1 MHILE
6 KLHLLDQL
14 ITGSNVLQPHKVTVR
29 HVHVMQHELVLYMQI
44 KSKCQFQ
51 HASSS
56 QQQQQQ
62 LQKQQPELLGYRQ
75 HTLTL
80 RAGRG
85 IALEIMSAS
94 PVRWSTCAYM
104 AGHCRHEK
112 LYFICRRKDS
122 STGFNQVQNRF

>member
-14 ITGSNVLQPHKVTVR
+14 ITGSNVLQPHKVTER

-56 QQQQQQ
+56 QQQQ
-62 LQKQQPELLGYRQ
+62 LQKQHQTELLGYRQ

-112 LYFICRRKDS
+112 LYFICPRKDC
-122 STGFNQVQNRF
+122 STGFNKVQNRF

>member
-1 MHILE
+1 MHIME

-14 ITGSNVLQPHKVTVR
+14 IIGSNVLQPHKVTVR

-56 QQQQQQ
+56 QQQ
-62 LQKQQPELLGYRQ
+62 QQPELLGYRQ

-122 STGFNQVQNRF
+122 STGFNQVQNRV